1 MIALRINIRGCD
13 ICASPEGRH
22 RLDLALDVGGYGVNV
37 DRGDPI
43 NRAML
48 RSMSAD
54 DLWQLH
60 EMLCEIVIEK
70 MQEEKAELE
79 RKLIYLN
86 RQHSED
92 TDVNADHSAPAGKPT
107 SPAKT

>member
-1 MIALRINIRGCD
+1 
-13 ICASPEGRH
+13 
-22 RLDLALDVGGYGVNV
+22 
-37 DRGDPI
+37 
-43 NRAML
+43 ML

-86 RQHSED
+86 RQHGEGA
-92 TDVNADHSAPAGKPT
+92 DVSIDRAVPANRPT

>member
-1 MIALRINIRGCD
+1 L
-13 ICASPEGRH
+13 
-22 RLDLALDVGGYGVNV
+22 GGYRVNV

-79 RKLIYLN
+79 RKLMYLN
-86 RQHSED
+86 RQHGEG
-92 TDVNADHSAPAGKPT
+92 ADADADRTAPANKPT